1 MTRKV
6 LDCFYTAEY
15 VGSSPTLCTEQ
26 LGYGV
31 IGSTTAFDAVCSGSS
46 PDTPASNIE
55 DCQSGLM
62 KLLAKE
68 SGVNSPRGFESYI
81 FCQYM

>member
-46 PDTPASNIE
+46 PDTPASNI
-55 DCQSGLM
+55 
-62 KLLAKE
+62 
-68 SGVNSPRGFESYI
+68 GVIGSRPIISRAFLGANIVFETLR
-81 FCQYM
+81 